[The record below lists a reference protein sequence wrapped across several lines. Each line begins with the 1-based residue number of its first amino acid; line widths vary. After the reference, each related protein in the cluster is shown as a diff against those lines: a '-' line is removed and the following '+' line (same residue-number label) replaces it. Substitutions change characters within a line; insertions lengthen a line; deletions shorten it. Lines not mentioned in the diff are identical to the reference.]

1 MKQELKFKAIY
12 RGELHEIYEISLTDG
27 FVTIF
32 MKRYPYREKVKPEKI
47 LEYINR
53 QDINGEEIYEGDYD
67 NDGNC
72 VVWCDKCS
80 SWQFAQLDVPT
91 REICIPC
98 HSCDG
103 NFMFDDH
110 IQEFEKVSNRF
121 I

>member
-1 MKQELKFKAIY
+1 MNRKLKFKALY
-12 RGELHEIYEISLTDG
+12 ENKLHDVYSISFPDLLVKIPLQRFPFKQDVKPDEIIQFIDKTDVNGYEI
-27 FVTIF
+27 F
-32 MKRYPYREKVKPEKI
+32 
-47 LEYINR
+47 
-53 QDINGEEIYEGDYD
+53 EGDYD

-72 VVWCDKCS
+72 VVWCDKCN